1 MPSERSSRAALAFL
15 GGLLLTAA
23 ITIATG
29 INLIAASLG
38 VLGSLVL
45 SVRELVTTERGE
57 GKAEARSYTKWV
69 WFTAAV
75 ALVTLTAIPILAA
88 YSPTALS
95 QPNAPG
101 AVGGSASSSQ
111 VTCANPCV
119 IEIKNSVFGT
129 GDQVKNGNGYVVVA
143 AGTQVI
149 WENEDT
155 TQHTTTSVNGVWD
168 SGIMNPGQSFSFTFS
183 KPGVYNYICNVHP
196 MSGTIVVVG

>member
-1 MPSERSSRAALAFL
+1 MPSERGSRAALAFL
-15 GGLLLTAA
+15 GGLLLTGA

-29 INLIAASLG
+29 VNLIAASLG
-38 VLGSLVL
+38 ILGSLVL
-45 SVRELVTTERGE
+45 SVRELITAERGE
-57 GKAEARSYTKWV
+57 RKTDYSKWV
-69 WFTAAV
+69 WFTAAIGLAV
-75 ALVTLTAIPILAA
+75 LTALPILAA
-88 YSPTALS
+88 YSPAALS
-95 QPNAPG
+95 QPTG
-101 AVGGSASSSQ
+101 ISGGGGTVSSSQ
-111 VTCANPCV
+111 VTCSNPCV
-119 IEIKNSVFGT
+119 IEIKNSIFGT

-168 SGIMNPGQSFSFTFS
+168 SGIMNPGQSFSFTFN

>member
-1 MPSERSSRAALAFL
+1 MPSERGSRAALAFL
-15 GGLLLTAA
+15 GGLLLTSA

-29 INLIAASLG
+29 LNLIATSLG

-45 SVRELVTTERGE
+45 GVRELVTGE
-57 GKAEARSYTKWV
+57 KKGSYSKWV
-69 WFTAAV
+69 WFTAAM
-75 ALVTLTAIPILAA
+75 ALAVLTAIPILAA
-88 YSPTALS
+88 YSPAALS
-95 QPNAPG
+95 QPTSVSGGGAP
-101 AVGGSASSSQ
+101 SSSQ
-111 VTCANPCV
+111 VTCSNPCV
-119 IEIKNSVFGT
+119 IEIKNSIFGT

-168 SGIMNPGQSFSFTFS
+168 SGILNPGQSFSFTFN

>member
-1 MPSERSSRAALAFL
+1 MPSERGSRAALAFL
-15 GGLLLTAA
+15 GGLLLTSA

-29 INLIAASLG
+29 LNLIAASLG

-45 SVRELVTTERGE
+45 GVRELITGERKTT
-57 GKAEARSYTKWV
+57 YNKWV

-75 ALVTLTAIPILAA
+75 GLALLTAIPILAA
-88 YSPTALS
+88 YSPAALS
-95 QPNAPG
+95 QPTSVPG
-101 AVGGSASSSQ
+101 GGTTGPSQ
-111 VTCANPCV
+111 VTCSNPCV
-119 IEIKNSVFGT
+119 VDIKNSIFGT
-129 GDQVKNGNGYVVVA
+129 GDQVKNGNGYIVVA

-168 SGIMNPGQSFSFTFS
+168 SGILNPGQSFSFTFT

-196 MSGTIVVVG
+196 MSGTVVVVG